1 MSWACGFPRFWRAA
15 FPLMKR
21 QRAES
26 LAERE
31 LSLLP
36 LIGHRRAE
44 DLGGRVQVEFNL
56 VAGSELVRPWSLWSG
71 WPREGQSLGEA
82 QRELEQHASP
92 LIHPLSQQFR
102 RDPRVREPS
111 VQPVSLAEERCGV
124 RVDLRDLARRIVAAL
139 LIAASRH
146 RREKGGSFGPPS
158 IQCAGIAAAILCR
171 SVFIECGPVHWR
183 LEIRNLEFVRRQ
195 AAELNRQFRAVL
207 EEHIEWYCGG
217 AGLDWHKSRA
227 AVWSDRLWPQNLLA
241 LLLLA
246 GKRPSPQL
254 QPCPKLFDSAFEEWF
269 VCKRPCGDSLE
280 EFHNSSRSASRR
292 ASQRKAWRNHRRLG
306 CLEFAIGPGWPYPWL
321 KIPRFGPDL
330 PKLEWSGGLFVSHRR
345 GPGFWDTSN
354 NLLKEWAECS
364 FDQSVEVSVI

>member
-1 MSWACGFPRFWRAA
+1 MSWAWPFGQFWRAA

-111 VQPVSLAEERCGV
+111 VQPVSLAEERCEPGAPTG
-124 RVDLRDLARRIVAAL
+124 DA
-139 LIAASRH
+139 H
-146 RREKGGSFGPPS
+146 GG
-158 IQCAGIAAAILCR
+158 R
-171 SVFIECGPVHWR
+171 
-183 LEIRNLEFVRRQ
+183 
-195 AAELNRQFRAVL
+195 
-207 EEHIEWYCGG
+207 
-217 AGLDWHKSRA
+217 AGLQHSIDATNLGACPPVPEVPEARNQPFGA
-227 AVWSDRLWPQNLLA
+227 ATYVCRVWKTAIWGVHYINI
-241 LLLLA
+241 
-246 GKRPSPQL
+246 
-254 QPCPKLFDSAFEEWF
+254 
-269 VCKRPCGDSLE
+269 
-280 EFHNSSRSASRR
+280 RR
-292 ASQRKAWRNHRRLG
+292 RR
-306 CLEFAIGPGWPYPWL
+306 
-321 KIPRFGPDL
+321 
-330 PKLEWSGGLFVSHRR
+330 
-345 GPGFWDTSN
+345 
-354 NLLKEWAECS
+354 
-364 FDQSVEVSVI
+364 

>member
-1 MSWACGFPRFWRAA
+1 MSWACGFPQFWRAA

-124 RVDLRDLARRIVAAL
+124 RVDLRDLPL
-139 LIAASRH
+139 TQ
-146 RREKGGSFGPPS
+146 E
-158 IQCAGIAAAILCR
+158 Q
-171 SVFIECGPVHWR
+171 
-183 LEIRNLEFVRRQ
+183 
-195 AAELNRQFRAVL
+195 
-207 EEHIEWYCGG
+207 
-217 AGLDWHKSRA
+217 
-227 AVWSDRLWPQNLLA
+227 
-241 LLLLA
+241 
-246 GKRPSPQL
+246 
-254 QPCPKLFDSAFEEWF
+254 
-269 VCKRPCGDSLE
+269 
-280 EFHNSSRSASRR
+280 
-292 ASQRKAWRNHRRLG
+292 
-306 CLEFAIGPGWPYPWL
+306 
-321 KIPRFGPDL
+321 
-330 PKLEWSGGLFVSHRR
+330 
-345 GPGFWDTSN
+345 
-354 NLLKEWAECS
+354 
-364 FDQSVEVSVI
+364 